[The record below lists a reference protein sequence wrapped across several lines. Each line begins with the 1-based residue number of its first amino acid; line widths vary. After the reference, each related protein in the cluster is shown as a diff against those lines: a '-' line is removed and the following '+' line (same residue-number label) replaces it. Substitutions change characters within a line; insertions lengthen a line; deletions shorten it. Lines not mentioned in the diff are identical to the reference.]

1 MSILVN
7 GKSAQALVDSGSS
20 HNFIYP
26 DIAKSCGLLVYPT
39 QEKVTMAS
47 SSYSSEIEGYIA
59 TQI

>member
-1 MSILVN
+1 VSILVN

-20 HNFIYP
+20 Q
-26 DIAKSCGLLVYPT
+26 LVYPT